1 MMRKH
6 RYVHGQHV
14 RYAEDGSHGLYWPA
28 TTDPTWGGGYDITEL
43 LPANHREPQYR
54 IRSGGLADERI
65 VGEGQICED
74 QKRGVPRSTDEFF
87 LLWAKMNVT
96 VTGEVQVT
104 WTSFVSAL
112 EAELSRKNSENHQ
125 LRQTLA
131 ILRDR
136 EMAALQQAKRVRAQ
150 DLPVQRADGEPVG
163 LAEIAMVAHA
173 ANRVGLWIGKPK
185 AV

>member
-1 MMRKH
+1 MREH

-14 RYAEDGSHGLYWPA
+14 RYAEDGSHSLYWPA
-28 TTDPTWGGGYDITEL
+28 TTDPTWRDGYDITQL
-43 LPANHREPQYR
+43 LPADHREPQYR
-54 IRSGGLADERI
+54 IYSGGLADERV

-74 QKRGVPRSTDEFF
+74 QQRGVPRSTGEFF

-96 VTGEVQVT
+96 VTGEVQST

-131 ILRDR
+131 IVRDR
-136 EMAALQQAKRVRAQ
+136 ETAALHQPKRVHAQ
-150 DLPVQRADGEPVG
+150 DVPVQRTGGEPVR
-163 LAEIAMVAHA
+163 LTEIAMVAHA
-173 ANRVGLWIGKPK
+173 ANRVDLWMGKPK